1 MSKPLTSEEIRDR
14 LANRKNYL
22 YQVGVLATERYLET
36 ISDYIWENE
45 ITDDKKQL
53 KGVTEITREKS
64 YQVNHAKTSKVDGSN
79 RGEELYV
86 LKLYKN
92 RKENDVKKI
101 FGEII
106 DYQVPL
112 KKERKD
118 AGVGKIDFIYVKDGA
133 LYFAEIKAETNKE
146 SILKAIVE
154 IQTYYQQANKE
165 KLLKDFGL
173 NLPIKKVV
181 VFFEGSAQAN
191 RLNDPNVQK
200 LLRAFDIE
208 AIVLR
213 SDLKIEEVKKA

>member
-1 MSKPLTSEEIRDR
+1 M
-14 LANRKNYL
+14 
-22 YQVGVLATERYLET
+22 
-36 ISDYIWENE
+36 IWENE

-64 YQVNHAKTSKVDGSN
+64 YQVNHAKTSKVDNSN
-79 RGEELYV
+79 RGEEVYV

-112 KKERKD
+112 KNKRKD

-191 RLNDPNVQK
+191 RLNYPNVQK